1 MKPPSTNLTI
11 IIVAAIICLT
21 CYLVCNKG
29 KNIIYNEKDGLRVM
43 SAPDSASLSQNKMQ
57 LDTTLRN
64 IEKSMSHYDTLI
76 EIEPDEAKKA
86 KLRDDR
92 KASENLYGNCNSMI
106 AEYNEISV
114 MPNSDLKN
122 ERFKNWIDK
131 SKSLFGKYSNQS
143 ASTIDVFFDLV
154 GHTRKIADN
163 LKFQVE
169 KLQKD
174 TARLNKN
181 NDNLVQQLTA
191 QKKEVEDAKA
201 EKEEE
206 KRARVKAIEEIGKV
220 KADSLRMATDLKVK
234 EEIILENAVMIK
246 NLRPNP
252 QGKRQRFKNN
262 ILYVNNNNSEFKLEI
277 LFQVKFLPGVSSDT
291 IYAEIDKTMKLT
303 DANVPK
309 TICDKTFNYQ
319 NHISLSKTD
328 EGRDLNI
335 GFIYDR
341 GFEFGVYTITLHSTN
356 CKTKMPEPFKIEI
369 QKGGGGI
376 FPNLK

>member
-1 MKPPSTNLTI
+1 MKHTWGFEMKPPSTNLTI

-131 SKSLFGKYSNQS
+131 SKEFIWQ
-143 ASTIDVFFDLV
+143 I
-154 GHTRKIADN
+154 
-163 LKFQVE
+163 
-169 KLQKD
+169 
-174 TARLNKN
+174 
-181 NDNLVQQLTA
+181 
-191 QKKEVEDAKA
+191 
-201 EKEEE
+201 
-206 KRARVKAIEEIGKV
+206 
-220 KADSLRMATDLKVK
+220 
-234 EEIILENAVMIK
+234 
-246 NLRPNP
+246 
-252 QGKRQRFKNN
+252 FK
-262 ILYVNNNNSEFKLEI
+262 
-277 LFQVKFLPGVSSDT
+277 
-291 IYAEIDKTMKLT
+291 
-303 DANVPK
+303 
-309 TICDKTFNYQ
+309 
-319 NHISLSKTD
+319 SKC
-328 EGRDLNI
+328 E
-335 GFIYDR
+335 
-341 GFEFGVYTITLHSTN
+341 HH
-356 CKTKMPEPFKIEI
+356 
-369 QKGGGGI
+369 
-376 FPNLK
+376 